1 MVLVLGVLVVI
12 VQQVLDQVLL
22 EVVQFL
28 LRQVHLT
35 Q

>member
-1 MVLVLGVLVVI
+1 MVLVLEVLVVI

-22 EVVQFL
+22 EEVQFL
-28 LRQVHLT
+28 LRQAHLT